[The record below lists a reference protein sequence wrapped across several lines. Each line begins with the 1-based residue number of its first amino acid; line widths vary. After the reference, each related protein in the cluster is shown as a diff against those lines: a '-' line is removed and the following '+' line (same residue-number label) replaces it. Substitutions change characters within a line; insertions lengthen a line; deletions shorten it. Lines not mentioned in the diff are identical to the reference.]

1 MRCVVGIPRHFGT
14 VTIKDEVTGN
24 GQRKSTCTA
33 TTDYAYAD
41 GINISTVQTAMI
53 GQSWMLWSVDV
64 DFNDLDECLVA

>member
-1 MRCVVGIPRHFGT
+1 LHG
-14 VTIKDEVTGN
+14 
-24 GQRKSTCTA
+24 